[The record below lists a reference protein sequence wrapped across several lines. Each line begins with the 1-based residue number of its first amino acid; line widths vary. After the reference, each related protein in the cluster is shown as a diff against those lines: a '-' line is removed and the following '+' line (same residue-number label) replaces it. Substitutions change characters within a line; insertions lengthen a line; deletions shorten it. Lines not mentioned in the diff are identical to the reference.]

1 MTTCYKL
8 NTTSVE
14 ANKAVDELYAFGFNG
29 FGLLEDC
36 QCVVVWS
43 DKEFTNSWWH
53 ESEDCELSEE
63 TKFYTNREEF
73 LEVIKKELLNLP
85 KEKEVQGLQVK
96 IKKLHK
102 DSVIPTYSKQGD
114 AGMDLTAVSCEYDS
128 DDNICYDTGLAF
140 EIPEG
145 YVGLIFPRSSLSKQD
160 LLLTNHVG
168 VIDSGYRGSVSFK
181 FKYTKPS
188 YDLNEDF
195 EGLDDDKHWRVKL
208 SHSNQKEYKVG
219 DRIGQI
225 IIVPYP
231 QVSFVEVDALSDTE
245 RGQGGFGSSGS

>member
-73 LEVIKKELLNLP
+73 LEVIK
-85 KEKEVQGLQVK
+85 
-96 IKKLHK
+96 
-102 DSVIPTYSKQGD
+102 
-114 AGMDLTAVSCEYDS
+114 
-128 DDNICYDTGLAF
+128 
-140 EIPEG
+140 
-145 YVGLIFPRSSLSKQD
+145 
-160 LLLTNHVG
+160 
-168 VIDSGYRGSVSFK
+168 
-181 FKYTKPS
+181 
-188 YDLNEDF
+188 
-195 EGLDDDKHWRVKL
+195 
-208 SHSNQKEYKVG
+208 
-219 DRIGQI
+219 
-225 IIVPYP
+225 
-231 QVSFVEVDALSDTE
+231 
-245 RGQGGFGSSGS
+245 